1 MGRRPINRD
10 VSVSVRPEASR
21 GSALEALV
29 EAAAGILAADSL
41 DGTLGRIAH
50 HLQALLHYDDLTVYE
65 IDEAERVLRP
75 VFAVGDW
82 VDEVLAN
89 PIPLGTGVT
98 GWVVEN
104 RETRNVPNVCDE
116 PLSNIVTGTPEE
128 PEAFV
133 CVPLLARDRV
143 LGALNVYRNG
153 VDAVFSDEEVE
164 LVERFATMAAL
175 AYDSARQRE
184 TLREQVKRD
193 GLTGL
198 LNHRACHER
207 LRQELEAGGPVAVVC
222 IDLDHFK
229 VINDAHG
236 HAEGDRVLAAT
247 AERLRSVVR
256 ASDVV
261 GRLGG
266 EEFVLILP
274 GVDVE
279 GAEDCAERARA
290 ALAELT
296 VRGRPL
302 AASAGVAASPAD
314 GVEPSELLANGDAA
328 LYWAKRTGRGRTV
341 RYVAGAVR
349 PEAQQRHE
357 IAALLEQ
364 GAGAL
369 RTVFQPVVELA
380 TGRPAGFEALTR
392 FEGEPMRGPDE
403 WFAQAHRVGLGEELE
418 ALALRCALAVPGR
431 PEGTFLALNVSPRA
445 LLSEPVRA
453 ALPADLTGI
462 VVELT
467 EHELFGAEGEL
478 ESELAALRARGARVA
493 LDDAGAGYAGLQQII
508 RIAPDIL
515 KLDRA
520 LVHGAHADGSRQALL
535 EALIGFAGTT
545 GAAVCAEGV
554 EDLDDVRAL
563 VALEVTYAQ
572 GYGLGRPGPP
582 WPAPLP
588 GATESGASQIRSGLR
603 VAMLPRGAAGAFAS
617 GMAELSDDLAAATT
631 IADLGAAIVR
641 AGGILRADDV
651 ALMRVD
657 READA
662 LILLSAHNVNAA
674 GARWRLSDFP
684 ATRYVLDHRIPGQ
697 VVVGDAAGDPAE
709 LAELE
714 AIGMATLL
722 IVPIVYG
729 GRDLAVLEVYRTLPQ
744 AFTAREVDRA
754 RVLSQQFGAALDRLT

>member
-1 MGRRPINRD
+1 MTAQL
-10 VSVSVRPEASR
+10 SPEAGR

-50 HLQALLHYDDLTVYE
+50 HLRALLSYDDLTVYE
-65 IDEAERVLRP
+65 IDDAAGLLCP
-75 VFAVGDW
+75 VFAIGDW
-82 VDEVLAN
+82 VDEVLEN
-89 PIPLGTGVT
+89 PIPLGTGIT
-98 GWVVEN
+98 GWVVAN
-104 RETRNVPNVCDE
+104 RETRNVANVCEE
-116 PLSNIVTGTPEE
+116 PLSNVVAGTPDE

-133 CVPLLARDRV
+133 CVPLLARERV

-153 VDAVFSDEEVE
+153 INSAFSDEEVE

-175 AYDSARQRE
+175 AYDSARQRD

-207 LRQELEAGGPVAVVC
+207 LREELATGGPVAVVL

-236 HAEGDRVLAAT
+236 HAEGDRILAAA

-256 ASDVV
+256 GSDVV

-274 GVDVE
+274 GVDAE
-279 GAEDCAERARA
+279 AAEDCAERARA

-302 AASAGVAASPAD
+302 AASAGVAASPED
-314 GVEPSELLANGDAA
+314 GTDPTVLLENGDAA
-328 LYWAKRTGRGRTV
+328 LYWAKRSGRGRTV
-341 RYVAGAVR
+341 RYVRGAVR
-349 PEAQQRHE
+349 PEAEQRNE
-357 IAALLEQ
+357 VAALLEQ
-364 GAGAL
+364 GTSAI
-369 RTVFQPVVELA
+369 RIVFQPVVELA
-380 TGRPAGFEALTR
+380 TGRPAGYEALAR
-392 FEGEPMRGPDE
+392 FESDTPRGPDE

-418 ALALRCALAVPGR
+418 GLALRAALGVPGR
-431 PEGTFLALNVSPRA
+431 PEGTFLALNISPRA
-445 LLSEPVRA
+445 LLSAPVRA
-453 ALPADLTGI
+453 ALPQDLTGI

-467 EHELFGAEGEL
+467 EHELFGAAGEL
-478 ESELAALRARGARVA
+478 ETELTALRARGARVA

-508 RIAPDIL
+508 RVAPDIL

-520 LVHGAHADGSRQALL
+520 LVHGAHADTSRQALL

-563 VALEVTYAQ
+563 VELDVTYAQ
-572 GYGLGRPGPP
+572 GYGLARPGPP
-582 WPAPLP
+582 WASPSPE
-588 GATESGASQIRSGLR
+588 ATAAGEAEIRSGLR
-603 VAMLPRGAAGAFAS
+603 LSTTPRGMAGAFLGGIAQ
-617 GMAELSDDLAAATT
+617 LSDDLAAATT
-631 IADLGAAIVR
+631 IVDLGAAIVR
-641 AGGILRADDV
+641 AAGILQADDV

-657 READA
+657 REAGE
-662 LILLSAHNVNAA
+662 LELLSGHSVNSA
-674 GARWRLSDFP
+674 GSRWALSDFP
-684 ATRYVLDHRIPGQ
+684 ATRYVLDHRVPGQ
-697 VVVGDAAGDPAE
+697 VVVGDEAGDAAE
-709 LAELE
+709 LAEL
-714 AIGMATLL
+714 ALLGMGSVL
-722 IVPIVYG
+722 IVPVVHG
-729 GRDLAVLEVYRTLPQ
+729 GRECAVLEVYRLLPQ

-754 RVLSQQFGAALDRLT
+754 RVLAQQFGAALDRLS

>member
-1 MGRRPINRD
+1 MG
-10 VSVSVRPEASR
+10 R

-41 DGTLGRIAH
+41 EGTLGRIAH
-50 HLQALLHYDDLTVYE
+50 HLRALLHYDDLTVYE
-65 IDEAERVLRP
+65 IDEAASLLRP

-89 PIPLGTGVT
+89 PIPLGTGIT
-98 GWVVEN
+98 GWVVEH
-104 RETRNVPNVCDE
+104 RRTRNVPNVCED
-116 PLSNIVTGTPEE
+116 PLSNVVAGTPDE

-133 CVPLLARDRV
+133 CVPLLARERV

-153 VDAVFSDEEVE
+153 IDAAFTDEEVE

-207 LRQELEAGGPVAVVC
+207 LGQELEAGATVAIVC
-222 IDLDHFK
+222 LDLDHFK
-229 VINDAHG
+229 VINDELG

-256 ASDVV
+256 SSDVV

-274 GVDVE
+274 GVDAE
-279 GAEDCAERARA
+279 AAEDCAERARA

-302 AASAGVAASPAD
+302 AASAGVAVSPLD
-314 GVEPSELLANGDAA
+314 GVEPSELLANGDTA

-357 IAALLEQ
+357 IATLLEQ
-364 GAGAL
+364 GPRAL
-369 RTVFQPVVELA
+369 RIVFQPVVELA
-380 TGRPAGFEALTR
+380 TGRPAGYEALTR
-392 FEGEPMRGPDE
+392 FEDSRGPDE

-418 ALALRCALAVPGR
+418 ALALRSALAVGGR

-445 LLSEPVRA
+445 LLSAPVRS
-453 ALPADLTGI
+453 ALPDDLTGI

-478 ESELAALRARGARVA
+478 EAELVALRARGARVA

-554 EDLDDVRAL
+554 EDLDDLRAL
-563 VALEVTYAQ
+563 VALDATYAQ
-572 GYGLGRPGPP
+572 GYGLARPGPP
-582 WPAPLP
+582 WPAPLH
-588 GATESGASQIRSGLR
+588 GATEAGASEIRAGLR
-603 VAMLPRGAAGAFAS
+603 VSIAPRGAAGAFAS
-617 GMAELSDDLAAATT
+617 GMADLSDDLAAATT
-631 IADLGAAIVR
+631 IADLDAAIGR
-641 AGGILRADDV
+641 AAGILRADDV
-651 ALMRVD
+651 ALMQVD
-657 READA
+657 RETDS
-662 LILLSAHNVNAA
+662 LVLLSAHHANPA
-674 GARWRLSDFP
+674 GMHWPLADFP
-684 ATRYVLDHRIPGQ
+684 ATRYVLDNRIPGQ
-697 VVVGDAAGDPAE
+697 VVVGDEAGDPAE

-714 AIGMATLL
+714 ALGMATVL
-722 IVPIVYG
+722 IVPIVFG
-729 GRDLAVLEVYRTLPQ
+729 GRELAVLEVYRVLPQ

-754 RVLSQQFGAALDRLT
+754 RVLSQQFGAALDRLA